1 MLKRSLIPVRLG
13 ALLTSANIVRPEAL
27 AQALQTARLTG
38 DRIGEILSRENHVSE
53 RDLDSAIQIH
63 KMIREGGLPV
73 GMGVQA
79 LRVAHARK
87 CPVRVAL
94 RTVGWEDSKSIRIND
109 LAQLL
114 LDAGCITKPQLEQA
128 SWNCAKNGLP
138 LGRNLVLTGAI
149 SPSIL
154 SAALNALVLVRD
166 GRTSTNAAGLALRA
180 SIVQHTSIEEALGLP
195 AWVSAHH
202 VRVGELLSLSGI
214 LSESD
219 ATTAVETGLLSQ
231 RPIGEVLLELRM
243 VPAFVLDA
251 TLKLQKLVADG
262 QLGKVQAAELLKQ
275 VINTGTDISQYLQEM
290 SVAKDRALGLLTAS
304 GVVTVQQIDHSK
316 DLFGQLVN
324 DPVRALMSAG
334 YLTPEVFRKA
344 LRFVF
349 MIDEGSLDEESA
361 ISHLYGTLA
370 QNKVAHTPSVVHDE
384 IYSEQPATN
393 KRYRASA

>member
-1 MLKRSLIPVRLG
+1 MRLG

-27 AQALQTARLTG
+27 AQGLQTARLTG
-38 DRIGEILSRENHVSE
+38 DRIGEVLSRENLVSE
-53 RDLDSAIQIH
+53 RDLDSAIQIL
-63 KMIREGGLPV
+63 KLIKDGGLSFE
-73 GMGVQA
+73 MGTQA

-94 RTVGWEDSKSIRIND
+94 RTVGWEDTKSIRIND

-128 SWNCAKNGLP
+128 SWNCAKNNLP

-166 GRTSTNAAGLALRA
+166 GRTSTNAAGSALRL
-180 SIVQHTSIEEALGLP
+180 SITKHISLEEALGLP
-195 AWVSAHH
+195 SWVSAHH

-219 ATTAVETGLLSQ
+219 ATTAVETGLLNQ
-231 RPIGEVLLELRM
+231 RPIGEVLLELKM
-243 VPAFVLDA
+243 VPALVLDA

-275 VINTGTDISQYLQEM
+275 VVTTGTDISQYLQEM
-290 SVAKDRALGLLTAS
+290 SVSKDRALGLLTAS
-304 GVVTVQQIDHSK
+304 NVITVQQIDHAK
-316 DLFGQLVN
+316 DLFGNVVN

-349 MIDEGSLDEESA
+349 MIDEGSLSEETA
-361 ISHLYGTLA
+361 ISHLYGTMGQHNA
-370 QNKVAHTPSVVHDE
+370 VYAPSVVHDDV
-384 IYSEQPATN
+384 YSEQPAGSN
-393 KRYRASA
+393 RYRQSA